1 MNKRLISG
9 TDPSFLAQAEDSEQS
24 AEAAPRLL
32 AQQAYRSCTA
42 LAREI
47 AAPAP
52 ELPMTPERRFLI
64 DGLMQ
69 ARQTILEKVDPIL
82 REKVR
87 AVVEG
92 VMDRPSP
99 PATSSPG
106 EPKPNA
112 ADTDGRTSAP
122 ARDGRHPG
130 D

>member
-9 TDPSFLAQAEDSEQS
+9 TDSLFLAQAEDSEQS
-24 AEAAPRLL
+24 AEAAPRSP
-32 AQQAYRSCTA
+32 AHQAYRSHTA

-47 AAPAP
+47 AGPAP
-52 ELPMTPERRFLI
+52 ELPMTPERRVLI

-69 ARQTILEKVDPIL
+69 ARQAILEKVDPIL
-82 REKVR
+82 REKLR

-99 PATSSPG
+99 PATGSPG

-112 ADTDGRTSAP
+112 ADTDGRASAP
-122 ARDGRHPG
+122 ARDRRHAG

>member
-9 TDPSFLAQAEDSEQS
+9 ADNLFLAQAENSEQS
-24 AEAAPRLL
+24 AEAR
-32 AQQAYRSCTA
+32 
-42 LAREI
+42 
-47 AAPAP
+47 PAP
-52 ELPMTPERRFLI
+52 ELPMTLERRILI

-69 ARQTILEKVDPIL
+69 ARQAILEKVDPIL
-82 REKVR
+82 HEKQR

-92 VMDRPSP
+92 VMDWPSP
-99 PATSSPG
+99 PATGSPG

-112 ADTDGRTSAP
+112 ADTDGRASAP